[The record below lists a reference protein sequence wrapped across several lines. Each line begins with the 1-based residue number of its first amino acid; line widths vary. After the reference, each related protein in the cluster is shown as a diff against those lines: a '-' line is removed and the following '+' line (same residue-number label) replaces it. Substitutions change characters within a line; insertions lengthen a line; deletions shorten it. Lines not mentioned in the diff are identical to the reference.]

1 MPCSQ
6 VVKLGFDKFMDEY
19 SKRTNDYS
27 TAGQNRGYTLY
38 AQCKGADNDRRM
50 KALTPAR
57 RDQLASVRRNLGKLE
72 DASWGMQYLASGGGT
87 MWSQMATAATA
98 TREEF
103 LGSLIT
109 IMAQRQQ
116 PQPAARRTAMTLFNK
131 ARRKLDAFKKAP
143 EHSSGPFSPA
153 EQKKEHT
160 QRWNEASVALQQLQ
174 KLLPALPD
182 VVAQQLAQR
191 VEGTISNLGEF
202 E

>member
-1 MPCSQ
+1 
-6 VVKLGFDKFMDEY
+6 
-19 SKRTNDYS
+19 
-27 TAGQNRGYTLY
+27 
-38 AQCKGADNDRRM
+38 M

-109 IMAQRQQ
+109 SMAQRQQ
-116 PQPAARRTAMTLFNK
+116 PQPAARRRAMTLFNK

-143 EHSSGPFSPA
+143 EHDSGPFSPA

-160 QRWNEASVALQQLQ
+160 QRWNEASAALQHLQ
-174 KLLPALPD
+174 KLLPVCPMLLRSNSHSASK
-182 VVAQQLAQR
+182 ARSATLASLSDTAANLARELEVSQR
-191 VEGTISNLGEF
+191 EARRPAVLAP
-202 E
+202 